1 MPVKKSGGRPRLGE
15 GCSTCTV
22 LERARAYLDAQVVPA
37 PHVRPLG
44 DVALIR
50 EMVTELELFDQ
61 ASLDMCP
68 ACHWRTLLP
77 EMGCL
82 HCNPAAAF
90 AGLPLDDR
98 IEFLLAHTRR
108 DPAEMATLLRILIDR
123 ARDEGLVVMRAG
135 RVWAVPTGPRAR
147 KSRARPG
154 AKETP

>member
-1 MPVKKSGGRPRLGE
+1 MPVKRPDQGSPAEPPKS

-22 LERARAYLDAQVVPA
+22 LERARTYLNEQVIPVPS
-37 PHVRPLG
+37 
-44 DVALIR
+44 VALIR

-68 ACHWRTLLP
+68 ACHWRALLP
-77 EMGCL
+77 GTGCY
-82 HCNPAAAF
+82 HCNPAATF
-90 AGLPLDDR
+90 AALPFDDR